1 MLKVSKEKTL
11 ITLSV
16 VFLGLVVWMIT
27 FNRGEMP
34 DEWVLSQ
41 KPRTYYPAPPK
52 DSAGDLNK
60 LDVARRNPFISTAEK
75 SESRID
81 LSLPDITEK
90 QYAIIGFQPV
100 PDLRFYFAVSN
111 TNLNKGLLKTAFGKI
126 YPYDDSARLTPPAG
140 RALPPME
147 TLNLLISEIHQ
158 PPKPPD
164 TSSETPEEDVI
175 IMKNGAKI
183 TGKYV
188 SEDKDWVYFVKSG
201 QEDKVARYDKQDI
214 ADIVRVYTAEE
225 QYEVELKKVSTN
237 DAHSWFRLSEW
248 CFKKG
253 LDDQAVAAL
262 KESLK
267 INDHELKFYLA
278 LADYYF
284 RKNDFDS
291 EIALYRQALK
301 SSVINP
307 DVVYYRL
314 GNAYERLKLLPE
326 ARLAYEKAVGLTP
339 NYTEALLRLADLYRR
354 KQDYD
359 SALKTYERIR
369 NFRNP
374 DSAYLEGLGLLQ
386 YQMGKLSEARQ
397 LLLEAQKSADLSSEA
412 FNLLGMLDV
421 LDGDY
426 NKACEKFLYSINL
439 KPGISRGWTNLG
451 LLYLSAGLY
460 TEAEMLFTEYADLNP
475 IDETP
480 YIGLGYLKWLN
491 NKTDDASSFFQIALK
506 MAPDSFSAR
515 YARGQLYFYLQ
526 QYPEAQQEF
535 QWCLANTPSFTET
548 LGYLATI
555 SLYQKNNKEAL
566 KYYRAYFAQLPPELV
581 SAADESNL
589 VLALVS
595 LDNSGQ
601 AKKILGESGRLKKY
615 VPAINLAAYLDYKEL
630 NAVEAIK
637 KLQMA
642 LALDPSNLWA
652 KTSEVKIRESSSQA
666 ISVDNFDRPDS
677 AIIGHGWSE
686 TEKYG
691 VDISIANK
699 QCLFKGV
706 QSLTKDGLAT
716 LEKTV
721 SKASFIKFEAR
732 LNIDT
737 ESAVMAGIYL
747 TGPTKEKTL
756 FIARRKPAR
765 TQIFSGG
772 GQEIVYGFSAKPD
785 APPTE
790 WSSFAK
796 PTIVAENSKI
806 SLEIQGPNE
815 KPTEYHCFV
824 DDVLCGIIQL
834 KGNVTPVGRA
844 QDTSYLM
851 GIFGYGPLG
860 QEWQMSVKNVRV
872 FEEKLK

>member
-1 MLKVSKEKTL
+1 MLKVSKEKIL

-16 VFLGLVVWMIT
+16 VFLGLVAWIIT
-27 FNRGEMP
+27 FNQEKMP

-41 KPRTYYPAPPK
+41 KPKTYYPTPPK

-60 LDVARRNPFISTAEK
+60 LDVPRRNPFISKEERI
-75 SESRID
+75 ESRID

-90 QYAIIGFQPV
+90 QYTLLGFQPV
-100 PDLRFYFAVSN
+100 PDLRFYPAVSG
-111 TNLNKGLLKTAFGKI
+111 TDQNKGLLKTSFGKI

-140 RALPPME
+140 RALPPVE
-147 TLNLLISEIHQ
+147 TLNLLISDIHQ

-164 TSSETPEEDVI
+164 TSSGTPEEDVI
-175 IMKNGAKI
+175 IMRNGTKI

-188 SEDKDWVYFVKSG
+188 AEDKDFVYFVKSG
-201 QEDKVARYDKQDI
+201 QDKVVRYDKQDI
-214 ADIVRVYTAEE
+214 ADIKRVYTADE

-248 CFKKG
+248 CFQKG
-253 LDDQAVAAL
+253 LDDKAVAAL
-262 KESLK
+262 RESLK

-307 DVVYYRL
+307 DVIYYRL

-326 ARLAYEKAVGLTP
+326 ARLAYEKAVALTP
-339 NYTEALLRLADLYRR
+339 NYNEALLRLADLYRL

-359 SALKTYERIR
+359 AALKTYERIR

-374 DSAYLEGLGLLQ
+374 DSAYLEGLARLQ
-386 YQMGKLSEARQ
+386 YQTGKLDEARQ
-397 LLLEAQKSADLSSEA
+397 SLLEAQKNSDLSSEA
-412 FNLLGMLDV
+412 LNLLGMLDV
-421 LDGDY
+421 LNGDY
-426 NKACEKFLYSINL
+426 NKAGEKFLYSINL
-439 KPGISRGWTNLG
+439 KPDLSSGWTNLG

-460 TEAEMLFTEYADLNP
+460 PEAEMLFTEYADLNP

-491 NKTDDASSFFQIALK
+491 NKTPARQSGGDDALAFFQKALK
-506 MAPDSFSAR
+506 MAPDSFQTH
-515 YARGQLYFYLQ
+515 YALGQLYFYLQ
-526 QYPEAQQEF
+526 QYPQAQQEF

-548 LGYLATI
+548 LSYLAAI

-581 SAADESNL
+581 SAADESNF

-595 LDNSGQ
+595 SDNTEQ
-601 AKKILGESGRLKKY
+601 AKKILGESERLNKY
-615 VPAINLAAYLDYKEL
+615 VPAIILSAYLSYKEL
-630 NAVEAIK
+630 NAEEAIK
-637 KLQMA
+637 KLQAA
-642 LALDPSNLWA
+642 LAIDPSNLWA
-652 KTSEVKIRESSSQA
+652 KNSGQKIKESSSQA
-666 ISVDNFDRPDS
+666 ISVDTFDRPDS
-677 AIIGHGWSE
+677 AIIGHGWTE

-691 VDISIANK
+691 VEISIANK

-706 QSLTKDGLAT
+706 QSLTKDGLTT

-721 SKASFIKFEAR
+721 SRASFIKFEAR
-732 LNIDT
+732 LNIDA
-737 ESAVMAGIYL
+737 ESAIMAGIYL
-747 TGPTKEKTL
+747 TGPAKEKTL
-756 FIARRKPAR
+756 FIARRK
-765 TQIFSGG
+765 
-772 GQEIVYGFSAKPD
+772 QEIVYGFSAKPD
-785 APPTE
+785 APPVE

-796 PTIVAENSKI
+796 PAIVAENSKI
-806 SLEIQGPNE
+806 TLEIQGSNE
-815 KPTEYHCFV
+815 RPTEYQCFV

-834 KGNVTPVGRA
+834 KGNITPVGRG
-844 QDTSYLM
+844 QDTSYLI
-851 GIFGYGPLG
+851 GIFGYAPLG
-860 QEWQMSVKNVRV
+860 QEWQMSVKNARV
-872 FEEKLK
+872 FEEKVR